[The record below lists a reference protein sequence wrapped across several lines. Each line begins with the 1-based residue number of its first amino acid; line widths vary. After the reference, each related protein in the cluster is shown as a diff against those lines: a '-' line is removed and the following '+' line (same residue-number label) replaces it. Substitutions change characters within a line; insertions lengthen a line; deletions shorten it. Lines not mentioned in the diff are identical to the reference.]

1 MQVIFNFEAEILEQ
15 AKVDLQYI
23 KEVLQFYV

>member
-1 MQVIFNFEAEILEQ
+1 MQVILNFEARILEQ

>member
-1 MQVIFNFEAEILEQ
+1 MQVILNFEAGTLEQ
-15 AKVDLQYI
+15 AKADLQYI